1 MADKKQEETS
11 LLAKYSSSVE
21 ELETETQARR
31 DEYDSESYAETLL
44 PGLAGS
50 GAGAAQAY
58 DDVRKHNEEVRKRN
72 EAVDMYNAMAQG
84 YNAEHADE
92 IAAAKAQ
99 NEAIKAENDA
109 IDQRNREREKN
120 NKEIEKRNQKH
131 AARGEPLEPYEE
143 YEEHIPYV
151 DVNEKPILEH
161 ESEEEYRALDIFKAA
176 GSSAEARAQQITAD
190 LLVNG
195 QTIGTWVEFWEA
207 IDKAFP
213 ELMKSIDSVKTKL
226 LAAVD
231 LIETLVDSIK
241 KFVNILYALIG
252 QAMQMASLA
261 IILAKTVIASLKAVL
276 EQILKVMQ
284 IALLKSEL
292 KVAPFWLLD
301 QISDTRKE
309 GLRPALQ
316 RIDRMRPYVS
326 KAVEE
331 ACNTW
336 FNRPTAYDELCIML
350 LLPAAFSATTAQF
363 IGKSARLAD
372 QLNFKPLNAETIAQA
387 LKNISAF
394 FNPDQAKNAAAF
406 SELDISAL
414 DLALENMTDRYGW
427 AANRLAQNL
436 AEPLNARLTAEI
448 NADCETLMPVV
459 DAAADSVDDSLGA
472 KISRLYKDMADNELE
487 SVTQAAATMP
497 GRLSGVL
504 NDAMARMA
512 GDSVEVEL
520 NFATDK
526 SCYISEIYLVSGDGS
541 TVTNVFRDP
550 SFTFARVLCAGGF
563 DDYLKRM
570 ISLFN
575 TAVVW
580 WSSRSGKSTAK
591 ERTLKTAVETKILD
605 PVFGKGLFGKCCD
618 KYPLWVSSDYELYIA
633 ALKEAMKDSDFQAAL
648 SSYDQKKQKDLV
660 YQTRNVI
667 NPKVPRLKPAIML
680 DSGKAGGVSE
690 GMSLI
695 FALVSDRAKY
705 FDHSFLNK
713 GGEKDAYYYAAMT
726 PGDLTANL
734 DTVYVKV
741 AVHGE
746 GYEMVRPR
754 WYGTGTPPGVNDW
767 TLSWLLTQIPGVSE
781 YIGDP
786 LRQLD
791 RLTGLLDAAQGN
803 IDSLKA
809 KTDAM
814 LAEFDKYYNMIKEF
828 LDALRKFLT
837 AFGLPNFPSIYVAS
851 WKGGIQDVPGIVMN
865 ALQEAHI
872 DNSTYG
878 GYIVFGSV
886 SAASAFTEL
895 YKSHVLT
902 KAEIEATRK
911 KAVRFN
917 AEIEEERA
925 AMKETAGEI
934 GEIDWIGYNA
944 YMQKV
949 EAEED
954 AKVKAENEA
963 KAALEKAQEN
973 RRGLTEVAEGVFVI
987 NTDGYG
993 KAIKP
998 DYTETVT
1005 SERPDNA
1012 RIATADRRILE

>member
-11 LLAKYSSSVE
+11 WPGRYSSSVE

-31 DEYDSESYAETLL
+31 NRYDEENDAETLL
-44 PGLAGS
+44 PGFAGGS
-50 GAGAAQAY
+50 QAASDAY
-58 DDVRKHNEEVRKRN
+58 DEVKQHNKEVAERNKEIDEQNKAAEE
-72 EAVDMYNAMAQG
+72 YNR
-84 YNAEHADE
+84 EHAEE
-92 IAAAKAQ
+92 IAAAREQ
-99 NEAIKAENDA
+99 NARIKAENDE
-109 IDQRNREREKN
+109 IDKRNKEREKK
-120 NKEIEKRNQKH
+120 NKEIEKKNKKH
-131 AARGEPLEPYEE
+131 AARGEPLEAYEE
-143 YEEHIPYV
+143 YEEHLPYV
-151 DVNEKPILEH
+151 DVDEKPILER

-176 GSSAEARAQQITAD
+176 ESNAEARAQQITAD

-207 IDKAFP
+207 IDKTFP
-213 ELMKSIDSVKTKL
+213 EIMETIDSVKKNL

-252 QAMQMASLA
+252 SALQMASLA
-261 IILAKTVIASLKAVL
+261 ILLAKAIVASLKAVL
-276 EQILKVMQ
+276 EQIMKVMQ
-284 IALLKSEL
+284 IALLKAEL
-292 KVAPFWLLD
+292 KVAPFWLWD
-301 QISDTRKE
+301 KIAYTQRS
-309 GLRPALQ
+309 GVRPGLQ

-331 ACNTW
+331 ACSTW

-350 LLPAAFSATTAQF
+350 LLPAAFSAATAQF
-363 IGKSARLAD
+363 LGKSARLAD
-372 QLNFKPLNAETIAQA
+372 QLNFNTGVGA
-387 LKNISAF
+387 LFDTNKTKNSA
-394 FNPDQAKNAAAF
+394 AY

-414 DLALENMTDRYGW
+414 DLALEDMTNRYGS
-427 AANRLAQNL
+427 APENISRTLR
-436 AEPLNARLTAEI
+436 EEI
-448 NADCETLMPVV
+448 DADCEKLMNTT
-459 DAAADSVDDSLGA
+459 DAVAKSVDSSLGL
-472 KISRLYKDMADNELE
+472 KISNLYKDMTANELE

-497 GRLSGVL
+497 CRLSGVL
-504 NDAMARMA
+504 NDTRTRMA
-512 GDSVEVEL
+512 GDKVEVEL
-520 NFATDK
+520 NFANDR
-526 SCYISEIYLVSGDGS
+526 SCYISEIYLISEDGS
-541 TVTNVFRDP
+541 TVANVFRDP
-550 SFTFARVLCAGGF
+550 SFTFARAVCAGGF

-580 WSSRSGKSTAK
+580 WSSRNYKSTVK
-591 ERTLKTAVETKILD
+591 EKLLETAIETRIFD
-605 PVFGKGLFGKCCD
+605 PVFGKGMFSSCCS

-633 ALKEAMKDSDFQAAL
+633 ALKEGMKSSDFQEAL
-648 SSYDQKKQKDLV
+648 SLYEQKKQSDLV
-660 YQTRNVI
+660 YQARNVI
-667 NPKVPRLKPAIML
+667 NPKVPRLRPAITL

-690 GMSLI
+690 GQSLV

-713 GGEKDAYYYAAMT
+713 GGSKDAYYYAAMT
-726 PGDLTANL
+726 PGDFTANL

-741 AVHGE
+741 TVHGE

-754 WYGTGTPPGVNDW
+754 WYGIGTPPGVSDW
-767 TLSWLLTQIPGVSE
+767 TLSWLLTQIPGVAE

-791 RLTGLLDAAQGN
+791 RLTTVLDAAQGQ
-803 IDSLKA
+803 IDSIKA
-809 KTDAM
+809 KVDAM
-814 LAEFDKYYNMIKEF
+814 MAIFDRYYYMIKEF

-865 ALQEAHI
+865 ALQEAGI

-911 KAVRFN
+911 KAVQFN
-917 AEIEEERA
+917 AEIEAEQT
-925 AMKETAGEI
+925 AMADTASEI
-934 GEIDWIGYNA
+934 GEIDWVGYEV
-944 YMQKV
+944 YKQKV

-954 AKVKAENEA
+954 AKVKAENDAKRAMLEA
-963 KAALEKAQEN
+963 FRSVHDSLKEIAD
-973 RRGLTEVAEGVFVI
+973 GVFVI
-987 NTDGYG
+987 NVDGYG
-993 KAIKP
+993 KAIRP
-998 DYTETVT
+998 DYVETVD
-1005 SERPDNA
+1005 EEQI
-1012 RIATADRRILE
+1012 RITAAPAKFEPLE